1 MSSISRKPNDYM
13 PGTAA
18 HFIIRECEVA
28 REVQPFR
35 PTLVIVPKDG
45 PCLLVSS
52 KSNNDLDF
60 VEERYGEAFPAEYPE
75 HVVVLWANRRHVFH
89 RESGRCVESPDGI
102 MRSWR
107 LHPFEVTPNE
117 RVGESYGKNG
127 EAPVTRVPVN
137 STPMTAK
144 SGDVR
149 SPADAITEFARASVN
164 GRASTPSI
172 LS

>member
-18 HFIIRECEVA
+18 HFIIEECEKA
-28 REVQPFR
+28 RAVQPFQAS
-35 PTLVIVPKDG
+35 LVLVPNDG
-45 PCLLVSS
+45 LCSTGSS
-52 KSNNDLDF
+52 KSNNDLNFGD
-60 VEERYGEAFPAEYPE
+60 ERYGEAFAADYPE

-117 RVGESYGKNG
+117 RVGEGFAKRG
-127 EAPVTRVPVN
+127 DTPVTRVPVN
-137 STPMTAK
+137 LPAMTSKSSDLETPAM
-144 SGDVR
+144 
-149 SPADAITEFARASVN
+149 AITEMARKTWKYESA
-164 GRASTPSI
+164 TDKPS
-172 LS
+172 